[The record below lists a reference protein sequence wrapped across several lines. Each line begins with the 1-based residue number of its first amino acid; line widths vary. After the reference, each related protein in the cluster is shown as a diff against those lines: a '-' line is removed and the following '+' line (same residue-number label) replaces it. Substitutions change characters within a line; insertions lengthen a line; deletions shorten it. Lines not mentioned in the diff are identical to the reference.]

1 MSLTPGTAR
10 TTPARAVTSGAA
22 RSRQARTSTDPVW
35 RVWITRHRV
44 VAAILAGIVAT
55 HMATIIGFFLP
66 AVGLPKLDWPSA
78 NGGVFTPYGSAIQQ
92 FVSGSVFH
100 YTDGVVFTV
109 VFALALHHLLPW
121 RNTERGN
128 LAKGLFFGT
137 VLAIISCGFMVPLV
151 YFPQFHP
158 GFFSLNLGWKV
169 ILAIFLWHWVYGL
182 HLGLIYNP
190 LPADALEHA
199 VPLPNAEIDT
209 QLTQD

>member
-1 MSLTPGTAR
+1 MSLTSSTAG
-10 TTPARAVTSGAA
+10 TTPARTVTSGAA
-22 RSRQARTSTDPVW
+22 KRRPTRTSTDPVW

-92 FVSGSVFH
+92 FVSGS
-100 YTDGVVFTV
+100 VFTV

-182 HLGLIYNP
+182 HVGLIYNP

-199 VPLPNAEIDT
+199 APLPNAEIDT

>member
-1 MSLTPGTAR
+1 MSLTSGTAR
-10 TTPARAVTSGAA
+10 TTPARAVTSSAP

-44 VAAILAGIVAT
+44 GAAILAGIVAT
-55 HMATIIGFFLP
+55 HMATIIGFWLP

-128 LAKGLFFGT
+128 LATRRFFGT
-137 VLAIISCGFMVPLV
+137 VLAIISCGFMLPLV
-151 YFPQFHP
+151 YFTQFHP
-158 GFFSLNLGWKV
+158 GCLSLNLGWTA
-169 ILAIFLWHWVYGL
+169 ILPIHRWHRVHRL
-182 HLGLIYNP
+182 Q
-190 LPADALEHA
+190 
-199 VPLPNAEIDT
+199 V
-209 QLTQD
+209 